1 MPSRSAFEALKPFAW
16 LALASFFVGV
26 LSYLVIGVGSRADHR
41 APAPYVDAATASA
54 PASTSGAWNL
64 PKHI

>member
-16 LALASFFVGV
+16 LALASFLVGV
-26 LSYLVIGVGSRADHR
+26 ASYLVIGVGSHADRR
-41 APAPYVDAATASA
+41 APAAQLDAATASA